1 MRGNSNEKKIRVLEV
16 CHGLAPGGIEA
27 FVLNIFNNID
37 REQFEIDFAVASD
50 GKQFHEDKVLE
61 EGARVF
67 HTSDLDG
74 IGPMIKHFFRLIKIL
89 KNEGPFDVVHTHID
103 FFNGVNLLAA
113 FIAGVPIRISHSHN
127 THSAGAITSKVSFP
141 IKIYRLLMRVLINLF
156 SNVKVGCSTLANSY
170 MYGEKVVKAKKTH
183 VIWNGIDLN
192 TFKDNHFNYEKIS
205 EETKQI
211 NLITIGRI
219 CEQKNSLF
227 IVEIMKELL
236 KLDSRYHL
244 TWIGKGPQE
253 AAVQE
258 LVQKYQLQKHINFIG
273 NTKKVSTYLSKSD
286 FFIFPSQWEG
296 LPVVLVEAQIS
307 GVPCFIS
314 NKITKEVDLGLITY
328 INIDQGAEYFA
339 QLVNHQIKSKGY
351 KHVINKKKVALF
363 DIRNVV
369 KKTSSIYRGQ
379 IGG

>member
-1 MRGNSNEKKIRVLEV
+1 
-16 CHGLAPGGIEA
+16 
-27 FVLNIFNNID
+27 
-37 REQFEIDFAVASD
+37 
-50 GKQFHEDKVLE
+50 
-61 EGARVF
+61 
-67 HTSDLDG
+67 
-74 IGPMIKHFFRLIKIL
+74 
-89 KNEGPFDVVHTHID
+89 
-103 FFNGVNLLAA
+103 
-113 FIAGVPIRISHSHN
+113 
-127 THSAGAITSKVSFP
+127 
-141 IKIYRLLMRVLINLF
+141 
-156 SNVKVGCSTLANSY
+156 
-170 MYGEKVVKAKKTH
+170 
-183 VIWNGIDLN
+183 
-192 TFKDNHFNYEKIS
+192 
-205 EETKQI
+205 
-211 NLITIGRI
+211 
-219 CEQKNSLF
+219 
-227 IVEIMKELL
+227 MKELL

-273 NTKKVSTYLSKSD
+273 NTKEVSTYLSKSD